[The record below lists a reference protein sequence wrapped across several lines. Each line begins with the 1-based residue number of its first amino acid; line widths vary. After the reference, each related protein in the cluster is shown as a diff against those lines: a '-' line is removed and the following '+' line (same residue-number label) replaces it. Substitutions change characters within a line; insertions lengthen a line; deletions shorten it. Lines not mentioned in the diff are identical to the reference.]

1 MKKGFVFVFLYVLP
15 FFVQAQDLKYARQVV
30 DTLTSPYFLG
40 RGYVNNGM
48 QKAADYLAAQLKS
61 IGLQPLDGKK
71 YFQPFS
77 YAVNTFPSTI
87 ELQINGKRLTP
98 GKDFLISANSRGLK
112 GSFDLQQKDS
122 VTFVNTE
129 NRCIVKLE
137 KKLTW
142 EVSQEV
148 ADFTEIVL
156 LQDVVKEPIKT
167 VKVNVKNKFISN
179 FKTANVC
186 AIVPGTSQSDSI
198 VFFTAHYDH
207 LGAMG
212 SETFFPGANDNAS
225 GVSVLLSLA
234 KYFQTHPQKHS
245 IGFIFFAGEEAGL
258 VGSKFYTENP
268 IKPLSKIKFLFNID
282 LLGTG
287 EEGCTI
293 VNSYVFPNQF
303 KVLTNINAKKKYLVA
318 INERGKAAN
327 SDHYFFTEKGV
338 PSFFMYTLGG
348 IKAYHDVYDISKTLP
363 LTEFVDATNLLKEF
377 AEVMAN

>member
-1 MKKGFVFVFLYVLP
+1 MKKFVYLVFLFAFTSLAH
-15 FFVQAQDLKYARQVV
+15 AQDMKYARQIV
-30 DTLTSPYFLG
+30 DTLTSKYFLG
-40 RGYVNNGM
+40 RGYVNDGM
-48 QKAADYLAAQLKS
+48 KKAADYLAAELKT

-77 YAVNTFPSTI
+77 YSVNTFPNTI
-87 ELQINGKRLTP
+87 ELQINGVKLTP
-98 GKDFLISANSRGLK
+98 GKDFLISADSKALNA
-112 GSFDLQQKDS
+112 SFDVEQKDS
-122 VTFVNTE
+122 VTFVNPK

-148 ADFTEIVL
+148 FDYTQIVL
-156 LQDVVKEPIKT
+156 LDGVVKEPIKT
-167 VKVNVKNKFISN
+167 VKVNVKNKLISN

-186 AIVPGTSQSDSI
+186 AVVQGTSKSDSI

-212 SETFFPGANDNAS
+212 AETFFPGANDNAS
-225 GVSVLLSLA
+225 GVSVLLNLA

-258 VGSKFYTENP
+258 VGSKYYTENP

-293 VNSYVFPNQF
+293 VNSTVFPNAF